1 MLSNPWKTSSFI
13 LAGALAF
20 TLATTSFPEAEAD
33 GQSQPHMYAALQQ
46 LNAAHAQLAKGSS
59 DKGGHRAAAMRLTR
73 DAIEQVKKG
82 IAYDKNH

>member
-1 MLSNPWKTSSFI
+1 MLSNPWKTSTFI

-33 GQSQPHMYAALQQ
+33 GQNQPHMYAALEH
-46 LNAAHAQLAKGSS
+46 LSAAQTQLAKGST

-73 DAIEQVKKG
+73 DAIAQVKKG
-82 IAYDKNH
+82 IAFDKTH